1 MQSALVIK
9 QIDDYDYILREQF
22 GFRCADERCCK
33 TYTVPKE
40 RGWSR
45 NYPQYFPLPERRAFD
60 YSAQA
65 ALSAGDAV

>member
-22 GFRCADERCCK
+22 GFRCADEGCCK

-40 RGWSR
+40 VGAGMSGFR
-45 NYPQYFPLPERRAFD
+45 LFD
-60 YSAQA
+60 SSCAIRW
-65 ALSAGDAV
+65 